1 MTTDRRFARFN
12 AGSAISSG
20 KPDTGALTTRE
31 VPEGGMC
38 LSSFVV
44 LTEAGGPNRVLLG
57 RLDPGAAWDHIGAL
71 DPERVEA
78 HSRGWMIPSSHL
90 ILRESPQAAAGR
102 ILREQLELEGVRL
115 SGPTVVSEVYAPK
128 RFPHLADHWDLEF
141 VFRGELHAG
150 KPPPRASAWRELAFV
165 DLGRTKKVEMAR
177 SHEDVLESA
186 GFRFAEG

>member
-1 MTTDRRFARFN
+1 MTTGRRFARFN

-20 KPDTGALTTRE
+20 NPDASALTTSE
-31 VPEGGMC
+31 IPEGGIC

-44 LTEAGGPNRVLLG
+44 LTESGSPNLVLLG
-57 RLDPGAAWDHIGAL
+57 HLDPGAAWDHIGAL
-71 DPERVEA
+71 DTERVEV

-90 ILRESPQAAAGR
+90 VLKESPQAAAGR
-102 ILREQLELEGVRL
+102 ILREQLELEDVRL
-115 SGPTVVSEVYAPK
+115 SGPAVVSEVYVPR

-141 VFRGELHAG
+141 VFRGELPAG
-150 KPPPRASAWRELAFV
+150 RPPPRAPAWRELAFV
-165 DLGRTKKVEMAR
+165 DLGRTKKAEMTR